1 MVALCAALIAV
12 IFMSG
17 CQIQAQP
24 NLAINFNGQK
34 VEAADCSYGGE
45 IRSVEA
51 VDANT
56 VVFTLCKAD
65 AAFLAKI
72 SHPIFA
78 IQDQAVLD
86 QTKGSSNAL
95 SAAVNGAGAY
105 QLAQYMPGTEVVLTP
120 SPSYWGIPARP
131 QKITFRWESD
141 PIVRYHDFQ
150 SANADVL
157 TSPPSGLIMILRTTA
172 GIKEISTI
180 GLNTVLL
187 TINNRVKPLDN
198 PKVRQALATL
208 VDREDITR
216 SYFVQGSEVAS
227 QIIPSRISPGYSGN
241 IAWYTTDANTAKTM
255 LQEAGFD
262 FNQSLTLVYP
272 EGGIPGVD
280 TPAVIAQ
287 ELKSEFAAVG
297 VNLELKRVSAAELSA
312 SIAAGS
318 DPLYL
323 SWFSADYPDGLAFY
337 EKAFISGSDVLA
349 GDYPEIVNA
358 IEALQAV
365 NAEGQRQQAF
375 DRINQLVK
383 DLVPF
388 VPVGHALESVFIR
401 DNLNNLATN
410 GIYVN
415 YPSASNKTGEL
426 LIYLSAEP
434 QSLWPADETAPDTF
448 TITRLLYDTL
458 LTPSIN
464 GKGYDPLL
472 AESWES
478 SPDLTRW
485 TFHLRYDA
493 RFSNAASLDAN
504 DVVASFVS
512 IWDRS
517 NPNHSGRTG
526 EFTIFKELFG
536 QFLNGS

>member
-56 VVFTLCKAD
+56 VVFTLCKGRRKP
-65 AAFLAKI
+65 FWQNLS
-72 SHPIFA
+72 SHFA

-241 IAWYTTDANTAKTM
+241 IAWYTTDANAAKTM

-365 NAEGQRQQAF
+365 NAEG
-375 DRINQLVK
+375 
-383 DLVPF
+383 
-388 VPVGHALESVFIR
+388 
-401 DNLNNLATN
+401 
-410 GIYVN
+410 
-415 YPSASNKTGEL
+415 SASRHLTGSISWLKT
-426 LIYLSAEP
+426 LSP
-434 QSLWPADETAPDTF
+434 LC
-448 TITRLLYDTL
+448 RLGMRL
-458 LTPSIN
+458 N
-464 GKGYDPLL
+464 
-472 AESWES
+472 
-478 SPDLTRW
+478 RC
-485 TFHLRYDA
+485 
-493 RFSNAASLDAN
+493 
-504 DVVASFVS
+504 SFV
-512 IWDRS
+512 I
-517 NPNHSGRTG
+517 
-526 EFTIFKELFG
+526 I
-536 QFLNGS
+536 